1 MIWPATFR
9 VVKWPASF
17 SFCCIVRCNRHFVVL
32 CCTVWCNLSLFL
44 VLVLYD
50 LTCHFLKLYCMMWP
64 ATLMC
69 CCIVWCD
76 HTLIRADILS
86 CWCRSGPESY
96 EWPPPPSPS
105 LSPPPSPP
113 NRFETPP
120 SPSLSPP
127 PSPPNRFEPPPS
139 PSLSPPPSPPHRIGS
154 NPLPRHPCV
163 LLHHHRIY
171 RFEPRPSMKVI
182 WKEKKLALTNFTSNL
197 AQISGFF
204 IFLKRYHF

>member
-1 MIWPATFR
+1 MCCCFVLWCCMIWPATFR

-17 SFCCIVRCNRHFVVL
+17 SVCCIVRCNRHFVVV
-32 CCTVWCNLSLFL
+32 CCTVWCNLPLFR

-69 CCIVWCD
+69 WCIVWCD

-96 EWPPPPSPS
+96 EWP
-105 LSPPPSPP
+105 
-113 NRFETPP
+113 
-120 SPSLSPP
+120 
-127 PSPPNRFEPPPS
+127 PPPS

-171 RFEPRPSMKVI
+171 RFEPRPSMNVI
-182 WKEKKLALTNFTSNL
+182 WKKKFNAKKFDIKFSEN
-197 AQISGFF
+197 
-204 IFLKRYHF
+204 